1 MTRRTFIPL
10 LSLLLATAAFAGE
23 GAIPATQPS
32 KPVEAYRYID
42 VGSWIITEAH
52 VRTNGMPA
60 TIKRKVL
67 VTADP
72 ATGRRAVE
80 ESRWLADTFEPIGPV
95 QMLANPDRRSF
106 DELGLTPHA
115 TQPEQVVTI
124 GRKRYVCSVSS
135 YLFTSETDGRSTL
148 LTLWRDKSGATQLPP
163 RTMSINNREV
173 PLPQDALQADF
184 TVDGPKLSTHGQ
196 RRILSLA
203 APLRVNGQTCN
214 CLVESTQA
222 EGTSNDKPLS
232 LSLREW
238 FTHDLPGERLRT
250 LTAMTV
256 GAMQVESDVT
266 VLDFHVTHQSAHT
279 HASPTS
285 QPSAE

>member
-1 MTRRTFIPL
+1 MD
-10 LSLLLATAAFAGE
+10 A
-23 GAIPATQPS
+23 
-32 KPVEAYRYID
+32 
-42 VGSWIITEAH
+42 GSWIISEAH
-52 VRTNGMPA
+52 VRTNGTPA

-67 VTADP
+67 VTAEP
-72 ATGRRAVE
+72 ATGRRAVQ
-80 ESRWLADTFEPIGPV
+80 ESRWSADAFEPTGPV
-95 QMLANPDRRSF
+95 QVLGNPDRRSF
-106 DELGLTPHA
+106 DDLALTPHA
-115 TQPEQVVTI
+115 TQPDQVLTI
-124 GRKRYVCSVSS
+124 GRKRYVCSVSN
-135 YLFTSETDGRSTL
+135 YLFTSEAEGRSAL
-148 LTLWRDKSGATQLPP
+148 LTLWRDKSGSTQLPP
-163 RTMSINNREV
+163 RTMSINNHEV

-184 TVDGPKLSTHGQ
+184 TVDGPKISTHGQ

-214 CLVESTQA
+214 CLVECTQV

-256 GAMQVESDVT
+256 GSMQVESDVT
-266 VLDFHVTHQSAHT
+266 VLDFHVAHQSANT

-285 QPSAE
+285 QPAE